1 MIDLQIMHKGLTILK
16 IVTLFYVLNNEQVSI
31 FLDFT
36 RNSWIMLILINN
48 MSLGKDFSKRI
59 KAGTGKVIF

>member
-16 IVTLFYVLNNEQVSI
+16 IVILFYVLNSEQVSI

-36 RNSWIMLILINN
+36 RNSWIMLVLINN

-59 KAGTGKVIF
+59 KAGPGKVIF